1 MPTESPSCPL
11 IPAEVPGLTVV
22 GQNRITCHFLSLSL
36 WSPGRGQAPVPI
48 PGLRGAV
55 PSWGVLVL
63 LRRWEQWVWAE
74 NVSPQMAVIVSYLIF
89 VSVTV

>member
-1 MPTESPSCPL
+1 M
-11 IPAEVPGLTVV
+11 
-22 GQNRITCHFLSLSL
+22 
-36 WSPGRGQAPVPI
+36 PI

-74 NVSPQMAVIVSYLIF
+74 NVSPQMAVIFSYLIF